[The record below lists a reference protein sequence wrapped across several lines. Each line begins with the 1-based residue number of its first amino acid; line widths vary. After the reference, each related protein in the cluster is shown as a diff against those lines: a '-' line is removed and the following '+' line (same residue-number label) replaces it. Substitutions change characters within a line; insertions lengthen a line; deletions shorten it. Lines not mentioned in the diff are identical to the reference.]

1 MEPIMNSYEQKPW
14 INSYDDG
21 VPGEINYPE
30 LTINQMFE
38 NTVKKYPDRIFTEFK
53 GTKHTFSD
61 LKHEVDCFSAGLH
74 KIGVR
79 KGDRVGVLMLN
90 TPQFVITMLSLMKIG
105 AIVVATNPLY
115 TVHEIIHQ
123 ANNSGMTYMIA
134 MTNFYEKVK
143 KAQPETSIGLVIASN
158 LKEALPPLSRIAFSL
173 FLERKGGFHV
183 SVLDDNDIWF
193 QSLLKGS
200 KPEELPAI
208 DIKPD
213 DVALLQYT
221 GGTTGISK
229 GAIASHRILV
239 SNVLQIDSW
248 MTNLNDGEEV
258 VLGAVP
264 FYHSYGMVVG
274 IAYSLYKGSTL
285 PMVPDPRNISDVLA
299 VIERNKVSV
308 FPSVPAMFTAINK
321 HPDVVSGKTDI
332 TTIKVCISGSA
343 PLPKETKDT
352 WEHFTKGSLIE
363 GYGLSETPVVTHCNP
378 QKGMNKS
385 GSIGLP
391 FPDVECKIV
400 DVNDARKIMPFG
412 EEGELLMKGPQM
424 MMGYYESPEETNKA
438 ICDGW
443 LHTGDVV
450 YMDEEGYFFIVGR
463 KKDSIKPGGFQVW
476 PDEIENILAQHEF
489 IKEAGVA
496 GILDGSNNEAVKA
509 WLVIE
514 EDGVVTPEEIQNF
527 CKEFL
532 TGYKIPR
539 YFEFIDKLPRTHVG
553 KLLRREL
560 VRFHNEKTQ
569 FDH

>member
-1 MEPIMNSYEQKPW
+1 MNIYEKKPW
-14 INSYDDG
+14 IKSYDDG
-21 VPGEINYPE
+21 IPAHIDYPE
-30 LTINQMFE
+30 LTIIQMFE
-38 NTVKKYPDRIFTEFK
+38 NTVRKYPNRIFTEFK
-53 GTKHTFSD
+53 GTKHTYAD
-61 LKHEVDCFSAGLH
+61 LKTEVDCFAAGLY

-90 TPQFVITMLSLMKIG
+90 TPQFVITMLAIMKIG

-115 TVHEIIHQ
+115 TEREIIHQ

-134 MTNFYEKVK
+134 MTNFYEKIK
-143 KAQPETSIGLVIASN
+143 KAQPHTKIGLVIASN
-158 LKEALPPLSRIAFSL
+158 LKEALPPLSRMVFSL

-193 QSLLKGS
+193 QSLIKGS
-200 KPEELPAI
+200 SANELPTI
-208 DIKPD
+208 EIKPD
-213 DVALLQYT
+213 DIALLQYT

-239 SNVLQIDSW
+239 SNVLQISAW
-248 MTNLNDGEEV
+248 MPNLYEGKEV
-258 VLGAVP
+258 LLGAVP

-274 IAYSLYKGSTL
+274 IAYSLFKAATL
-285 PMVPDPRNISDVLA
+285 PMVPDPRNIDDVLA
-299 VIERNKVSV
+299 VIERNKVSI
-308 FPSVPAMFTAINK
+308 FPAVPALFTAINK
-321 HPDVVSGKTDI
+321 HPGVISREIDI
-332 TTIKVCISGSA
+332 TTIKACISGSA

-352 WEHFTKGSLIE
+352 FEKFTRGSLLE

-378 QKGMNKS
+378 QAGVNKS

-400 DVNDARKIMPFG
+400 DVNDPSKIMPLG
-412 EEGELLMKGPQM
+412 KEGELLMRGPQM
-424 MMGYYESPEETNKA
+424 MMGYFDDPEETKKVINN
-438 ICDGW
+438 GW

-450 YMDEEGYFFIVGR
+450 YMDEDGYFFIVGR

-476 PDEIENILAQHEF
+476 PDEVEDILTQHPA

-496 GILDGSNNEAVKA
+496 GILDFNSNEAVKA

-514 EDGVVTPEEIQNF
+514 EDSVVTPEEIQDF
-527 CKEFL
+527 CKKYL

-539 YFEFIDKLPRTHVG
+539 YFEFIEKLPRSHVG

-560 VRFHNEKTQ
+560 VKIHKEKTQ
-569 FDH
+569 FDK